1 MGNRKTVRIRCS
13 KNICELPNLIT
24 YTIYTVLLRKWSR
37 TLSSLLYVYILSQL
51 IFVTLKSLLIMTIL
65 GYNGKETII
74 QTDKDNVTQ
83 VNGEPPKFT
92 EVSNY
97 P

>member
-1 MGNRKTVRIRCS
+1 
-13 KNICELPNLIT
+13 
-24 YTIYTVLLRKWSR
+24 
-37 TLSSLLYVYILSQL
+37 
-51 IFVTLKSLLIMTIL
+51 MTIL

-92 EVSNY
+92 EISNY
-97 P
+97 S